1 MIKKTILFLVMV
13 LLAAFLVS
21 NVEAQPRRGS
31 KVRDKVRDKV
41 RIRHTDKNRDGKIDR
56 KEMPMEKKLEEKKR
70 AKEVKTW
77 WHRRADTDGDGK
89 LNAQERAAWKTL
101 TKERIDLDG
110 DGVISA
116 KERRLCWRHARSRVN
131 TKLEKKY
138 DANDN
143 GWLEP
148 EEVKELFKDKYGHIK
163 AHGKAKVDSPLE
175 EEYDANGD
183 GVIDA
188 DEAEV
193 MKEDTEDTETSTSW
207 GL

>member
-1 MIKKTILFLVMV
+1 MIKKGILSLVMV

-21 NVEAQPRRGS
+21 SVEAQPKKGP
-31 KVRDKVRDKV
+31 KPKF
-41 RIRHTDKNRDGKIDR
+41 RHTDRNKDGRVDR
-56 KEMPMEKKLEEKKR
+56 KEMRMQKKWEKKQRAEK
-70 AKEVKTW
+70 VKTW
-77 WHRRADTDGDGK
+77 WHKRADTDGDGK

-110 DGVISA
+110 DGVISP

-131 TKLEKKY
+131 TALEKKY

-148 EEVKELFKDKYGHIK
+148 EEVKELFKNRYEHIK

-175 EEYDANGD
+175 EEYDENDD

-188 DEAEV
+188 NEAEV
-193 MKEDTEDTETSTSW
+193 INEDIEETE
-207 GL
+207 